1 MKAESTRS
9 NSLPTY
15 KRPLFENTNC
25 VFSFCLIYQFWFWT
39 ICYKWTTA
47 KKGGGCSILADY
59 RWVLVISEVARVRV
73 CEHWFRSTN
82 CLQTQFLSSAVSTY
96 QDQDHRRIIAT
107 VKNIYNVN
115 VLSVWPQYLLSA
127 LWVKRML
134 SKFLEG
140 LLECRFWICCI
151 VASNIFLSRK
161 FARELG
167 RRGLE
172 RAHKPK
178 SIFTFKNL
186 LALEV
191 LWVVVNVFIRRW
203 LDDSFTS
210 YNSQVSFVLPYGA
223 VLPQSP
229 MILLAAQ
236 HNLGYWLAD

>member
-1 MKAESTRS
+1 MYNGEERRWSLNTCRS
-9 NSLPTY
+9 Y
-15 KRPLFENTNC
+15 
-25 VFSFCLIYQFWFWT
+25 V
-39 ICYKWTTA
+39 
-47 KKGGGCSILADY
+47 
-59 RWVLVISEVARVRV
+59 VLVISEVARVRV
-73 CEHWFRSTN
+73 CVHWFRSTN

-115 VLSVWPQYLLSA
+115 VLSVWPQNLLSA
-127 LWVKRML
+127 LNVSQENALQDFRGIIRMQVL
-134 SKFLEG
+134 NMLH
-140 LLECRFWICCI
+140 ICL
-151 VASNIFLSRK
+151 NIFLSRK

-167 RRGLE
+167 RRGLD
-172 RAHKPK
+172 RAHQAK

-191 LWVVVNVFIRRW
+191 LWVVVNVFTRRW

>member
-1 MKAESTRS
+1 MDNNEERRWSLNTCRS
-9 NSLPTY
+9 Y
-15 KRPLFENTNC
+15 
-25 VFSFCLIYQFWFWT
+25 V
-39 ICYKWTTA
+39 
-47 KKGGGCSILADY
+47 
-59 RWVLVISEVARVRV
+59 VLVISEVARVRV
-73 CEHWFRSTN
+73 CVHWFRSTN

-115 VLSVWPQYLLSA
+115 VLSVWPQNLLSA
-127 LWVKRML
+127 LNLSQEDAL

-167 RRGLE
+167 RRGLD
-172 RAHKPK
+172 RAHQAK

-203 LDDSFTS
+203 LDDPFTS
-210 YNSQVSFVLPYGA
+210 YNSQVSFVVPYGA
-223 VLPQSP
+223 VLSQSL
-229 MILLAAQ
+229 MVLLAAQ
-236 HNLGYWLAD
+236 YNLGYWLAD